1 MPDKDFIKNKMG
13 NLKNYF
19 EYFESLKKIL
29 KEEPNNRNNH
39 SIQMA
44 KLENIDR
51 GLNNLDLYVD
61 FFDEMNGI
69 LSEYELKNK
78 DIEKKIKD
86 TQK

>member
-19 EYFESLKKIL
+19 EYCESLKKIL
-29 KEEPNNRNNH
+29 QEEPNNRNNH
-39 SIQMA
+39 LSQME
-44 KLENIDR
+44 KLNNINS
-51 GLNNLDLYVD
+51 GLNNLDLYMD

-86 TQK
+86 IQK

>member
-19 EYFESLKKIL
+19 EYCESLKQIL
-29 KEEPNNRNNH
+29 QEEPNNRNNH
-39 SIQMA
+39 SSQMG

-51 GLNNLDLYVD
+51 GLNNLDLYMD

-86 TQK
+86 LQK

>member
-19 EYFESLKKIL
+19 EYCESLKKIL
-29 KEEPNNRNNH
+29 QEEPNNRNNH
-39 SIQMA
+39 SNQMD

-51 GLNNLDLYVD
+51 GLNNLDLYMD

-86 TQK
+86 IQK